1 MTKIAR
7 ALFIMWIVPSYAGAQ
22 KIQCEPV
29 MEIVYDGFYKRD
41 PTVEGYYQDRFSL
54 LVGAENSL
62 FRSVYELQRDSVTK
76 SLREK
81 GIDPTS
87 RAYSE
92 ALAGIP
98 SGNEMKVYK
107 DRNGRSICY
116 MNEFSG
122 VGYVA
127 DDEIDAESRLQ
138 NIEELL
144 NKAAAYEEDCEER
157 DEKGTL
163 SGFLEEVAL
172 VADIDSLEEDQDYV
186 VLMTLHSAKGLEFP
200 HVYLAGMEDGLFPSY
215 MTITGDDP
223 EELEEERR
231 LCYVGI
237 TRAEQKLTLTCAR
250 KRMVRGE
257 TKRNPIS
264 RFISEIPP
272 ELLDTGRSSAGNTYS
287 GGFGFGNADDIE
299 SGTFAGTG
307 RGRHFGKAYGAA
319 AKKPF
324 TALTKGSQLTAQKS
338 DKLSYGVGDRVRH
351 VKFGEGTVL
360 DIKEGGRDFEVTVE
374 FDTAGVRKMF
384 AMFAKLVKI

>member
-1 MTKIAR
+1 MEMKKIAI
-7 ALFIMWIVPSYAGAQ
+7 ALFIMCIVPSYAGAQ

-127 DDEIDAESRLQ
+127 DDEIDAPLWQLS
-138 NIEELL
+138 
-144 NKAAAYEEDCEER
+144 ED
-157 DEKGTL
+157 TL
-163 SGFLEEVAL
+163 SVEGYLCRKAVTRYLGRTWTAWYCPEIPVPDGPWLLWGLPGTVLQA
-172 VADIDSLEEDQDYV
+172 EDQDRYFIFKAIGFENIVPDDSRRV
-186 VLMTLHSAKGLEFP
+186 VLD
-200 HVYLAGMEDGLFPSY
+200 V
-215 MTITGDDP
+215 
-223 EELEEERR
+223 
-231 LCYVGI
+231 
-237 TRAEQKLTLTCAR
+237 
-250 KRMVRGE
+250 
-257 TKRNPIS
+257 
-264 RFISEIPP
+264 SE
-272 ELLDTGRSSAGNTYS
+272 
-287 GGFGFGNADDIE
+287 
-299 SGTFAGTG
+299 
-307 RGRHFGKAYGAA
+307 
-319 AKKPF
+319 
-324 TALTKGSQLTAQKS
+324 
-338 DKLSYGVGDRVRH
+338 
-351 VKFGEGTVL
+351 
-360 DIKEGGRDFEVTVE
+360 
-374 FDTAGVRKMF
+374 
-384 AMFAKLVKI
+384 

>member
-1 MTKIAR
+1 MEMKKIAI
-7 ALFIMWIVPSYAGAQ
+7 ALFIMCIVPSYVGAQ

-127 DDEIDAESRLQ
+127 DDEIDAPLWQLS
-138 NIEELL
+138 
-144 NKAAAYEEDCEER
+144 ED
-157 DEKGTL
+157 TL
-163 SGFLEEVAL
+163 SVEGYLCRKAVTRYLGRTWTAWYCPEIPVPDGPWLLWGLPGTVLQA
-172 VADIDSLEEDQDYV
+172 EDQDRYFIFKAIGFENIV
-186 VLMTLHSAKGLEFP
+186 PDDSRRVDLDVSEYRRASFSRILRFEQLEVENVRMMMELMLGVTFQSESKQ
-200 HVYLAGMEDGLFPSY
+200 
-215 MTITGDDP
+215 
-223 EELEEERR
+223 ERR
-231 LCYVGI
+231 PY
-237 TRAEQKLTLTCAR
+237 
-250 KRMVRGE
+250 
-257 TKRNPIS
+257 
-264 RFISEIPP
+264 IPM
-272 ELLDTGRSSAGNTYS
+272 A
-287 GGFGFGNADDIE
+287 I
-299 SGTFAGTG
+299 
-307 RGRHFGKAYGAA
+307 
-319 AKKPF
+319 
-324 TALTKGSQLTAQKS
+324 
-338 DKLSYGVGDRVRH
+338 
-351 VKFGEGTVL
+351 VK
-360 DIKEGGRDFEVTVE
+360 
-374 FDTAGVRKMF
+374 
-384 AMFAKLVKI
+384 